1 MPLEPTREQQQMI
14 ESTEGYQRCA
24 AVPGSGKTFCLTR
37 RIAYLITELY
47 IDPSSIIGLTFTNKA
62 ASSMRR
68 RLRDLVGDECSCFM
82 GTFHGFCNMILR
94 EESHRLNWPKTFS
107 IIDTA
112 DQTDLVRQTAE
123 ELGLDLKDITA
134 QKYLEKIQ
142 EYKLE
147 HEDFYVPLITG
158 PDKKPLEDLADSA
171 SDNFSRV
178 FYLYLLRQRDHALAD
193 FTDLIHMVLY
203 LFRTNPEVL
212 ETWQEHCQYVL
223 CDEFQDVSKDQ
234 QELLTF
240 LSGKYHNLFVIGD
253 DDQNIYGW
261 RGSRVEYLIGFDS
274 QYPGVRDFPLYENF
288 RSTPE
293 IVAVAN
299 SLIRANQNRIEKAMF
314 TNNPH
319 GEKPSYNCLPTEKE
333 EALWIA
339 AQILADT
346 GAGQKWQD
354 HAVLVRAASQTR
366 ALEEAF
372 IEKKVPYKILSGAR
386 FYGSEEI
393 RTVLSYLRMIYS
405 LSDMDFEKTI
415 NRPRRGFGK
424 KSLENLKALAKSKD
438 MKLIDALGSQ
448 ILEGKIRKG
457 PLLKYYQD
465 IMGLH
470 ADYEKH
476 SSAELT
482 DMVLDF
488 GYREEL
494 KKDVDQSRLDNVT
507 ELLNA
512 ITAMEKENE
521 EPIPL
526 SDLLAHFALFSGQDD
541 DEERNAVKIMTI
553 HTAKGL
559 EFDTVFV
566 NGLVEGVF
574 PSKKLRNQDQMEE
587 ERRLFYVAVTRAR
600 KNLYL
605 SSYRSRGLLPAEGQ
619 SSFLKDIDP
628 SLLTMVGNSYIGRPG
643 ASQGVLEKTEFA
655 LGDRVIHKGF
665 GRGKIVGINEKSL
678 TYEVDFEQLEG
689 TRRILF
695 RAKMTRAD
703 QEQSGNLE

>member
-1 MPLEPTREQQQMI
+1 MSLEPTREQQQMI

-47 IDPSSIIGLTFTNKA
+47 VDPSSIIGLTFTNKA

-68 RLRDLVGDECSCFM
+68 RLRELVGDDCSCFM
-82 GTFHGFCNMILR
+82 GTFHGFCNLILR
-94 EESHRLNWPKTFS
+94 EESHRLNWPRTFS

-134 QKYLEKIQ
+134 QKYLEQIQ
-142 EYKLE
+142 EYKTS
-147 HEDFYVPLITG
+147 HESFYVPLITG
-158 PDKKPLEDLADSA
+158 ADKKQLEELADSA

-193 FTDLIHMVLY
+193 FTDLIHMVLF

-212 ETWQEHCQYVL
+212 ETWQDRCQYVL
-223 CDEFQDVSKDQ
+223 CDEFQDVSREQ

-261 RGSRVEYLIGFDS
+261 RGSKVEYMIGFDRL
-274 QYPGVRDFPLYENF
+274 YPGARDFPLYENF

-293 IVAVAN
+293 IVAVAG
-299 SLIRANQNRIEKAMF
+299 SLIKANQNRIPKAMF

-319 GEKPSYNCLPTEKE
+319 GEKPCYNCLPTEKE

-339 AQILADT
+339 DQILSDI
-346 GAGQKWQD
+346 GAGRKWQD

-372 IEKKVPYKILSGAR
+372 IDRKVPYKILSGAR

-393 RTVLSYLRMIYS
+393 RTVLAYLRMVYS
-405 LSDMDFEKTI
+405 LNDMDFEKTI

-424 KSLENLKALAKSKD
+424 KSLENLKALAKLKD
-438 MKLIDALGSQ
+438 MKMIDALGSQ

-457 PLLKYYQD
+457 PLLQYYQD

-476 SSAELT
+476 CSAELT

-507 ELLNA
+507 ELLNS

-526 SDLLAHFALFSGQDD
+526 ADLLAHFALFSGQDD
-541 DEERNAVKIMTI
+541 DEEKNTVKIMTI

-566 NGLVEGVF
+566 GGLVEGVF

-600 KNLYL
+600 RNLFL

-619 SSFLKDIDP
+619 SSFLQDIDP

-643 ASQGVLEKTEFA
+643 ASQGVLEKTEFSV
-655 LGDRVIHKGF
+655 GDTVIHRGF

-703 QEQSGNLE
+703 REES